1 MKIIS
6 SWDDGSKSDLKIAEL
21 MSKYKIPTI
30 FYWCAAMSKSKDV
43 GNVQSW
49 LTIEECKEIAKTF
62 EIGSHS
68 YTHQSLKKLSI
79 PQLAM
84 EITDSR
90 KFWQDIVSQ
99 EINSFAYPKN
109 SITSLSKALV
119 KGAGY
124 KSARSNIVG
133 CLNAGSDQYK
143 IECTIQIGIDRI
155 EYKNKSWELFFD
167 EMMEKITD
175 DSIFHIF
182 GNSCD
187 IEKYNDWE
195 NFENFL
201 KKLTENFSQTV

>member
-21 MSKYKIPTI
+21 MNKYKIPTI
-30 FYWCAAMSKSKDV
+30 FYWTASMSRSKDI
-43 GNVQSW
+43 GNAKSW
-49 LTIEECKEIAKTF
+49 LSTQECKEIASNF

-68 YTHQSLKKLSI
+68 YTHRCMKKLSI

-90 KFWQDIVSQ
+90 KYWQDTVSQ
-99 EINSFAYPKN
+99 DINSFAYPKN

-124 KSARSNIVG
+124 KTARSYIVG
-133 CLNAGSDQYK
+133 CLNGGNDEYK
-143 IECTIQIGIDRI
+143 IECTIQVGIDRV
-155 EYKNKSWELFFD
+155 EYKNKSWELFFE
-167 EMMEKITD
+167 EMIGKTTE

-182 GNSCD
+182 GNSWE
-187 IEKYNDWE
+187 IEKSNDWE
-195 NFENFL
+195 NLENFL
-201 KKLTENFSQTV
+201 KRITENFQPTF